1 MLKFS
6 YREGTFQMKY
16 PKRNGNKKMAKVK
29 EEINVVSSIVSGYQN
44 LKSSTGD
51 LNKLGVEF
59 AVSCG
64 NLINA
69 GKASGRE
76 FRASIKQ
83 AGIVKAV
90 SVKETHAE
98 SLYLIPALVAQLGG
112 VDKVEDVSKLLSL
125 STRINRNG
133 GEIPAG
139 NTLTELDE
147 VTPTIKEISDKKK
160 EDAAEDVA
168 TVEIPEI
175 DALIVG
181 FVAALKKATK
191 GKMETITFG
200 DISTKS
206 LEEMKVILG
215 QMSKNRKATEKK

>member
-1 MLKFS
+1 
-6 YREGTFQMKY
+6 
-16 PKRNGNKKMAKVK
+16 MAKVK
-29 EEINVVSSIVSGYQN
+29 EEIEINSSIVSGYQN
-44 LKSSTGD
+44 LKKGTGD
-51 LNKLGVEF
+51 LNLKGVEF
-59 AVSCG
+59 ALECG
-64 NLINA
+64 VLIVN
-69 GKASGRE
+69 GKATGRG

-98 SLYLIPALVAQLGG
+98 SLYLIPALVEQLGG
-112 VDKVEDVSKLLSL
+112 VNKVEDVSKLLSL
-125 STRINRNG
+125 STRIYRNG
-133 GEIPAG
+133 GEIPTG
-139 NTLTELDE
+139 STLADLDE
-147 VTPTIKEISDKKK
+147 NTPTIKEISDKKK

-168 TVEIPEI
+168 TVEIPEV

-191 GKMETITFG
+191 GNLDTITFS

-215 QMSKNRKATEKK
+215 QMSKNRKAAKIA

>member
-1 MLKFS
+1 
-6 YREGTFQMKY
+6 
-16 PKRNGNKKMAKVK
+16 MAKVK
-29 EEINVVSSIVSGYQN
+29 EEVRTVTSIVTGYQN

-51 LNKLGVEF
+51 LNRLGVEF
-59 AVSCG
+59 ALSCG
-64 NLINA
+64 QMICNGLA
-69 GKASGRE
+69 TGRE

-83 AGIVKAV
+83 AGVAKSV

-98 SLYLIPALVAQLGG
+98 SLHLIPALIKQIGG
-112 VDKVEDVSKLLSL
+112 MDKVDDVSALLSL
-125 STRINRNG
+125 STRIYRNG

-139 NTLTELDE
+139 NTLKEISDE
-147 VTPTIKEISDKKK
+147 TPTIKEISDAKK
-160 EDAAEDVA
+160 EAAKDEEDIA
-168 TVEIPEI
+168 TVEIPEV

-191 GKMETITFG
+191 GNLDTITFS

-215 QMSKNRKATEKK
+215 QMSKNRKAAEKK

>member
-1 MLKFS
+1 
-6 YREGTFQMKY
+6 MKC
-16 PKRNGNKKMAKVK
+16 PNRNGNKKMAKVK
-29 EEINVVSSIVSGYQN
+29 EEVAVVSSIVSGYQN

-139 NTLTELDE
+139 NTLAELDE

-160 EDAAEDVA
+160 AEAEGEDETV
-168 TVEIPEI
+168 TVEIPEV

-191 GKMETITFG
+191 GNLDTITFS

-215 QMSKNRKATEKK
+215 QMSKNRKAAEKK

>member
-1 MLKFS
+1 
-6 YREGTFQMKY
+6 
-16 PKRNGNKKMAKVK
+16 MAKVK
-29 EEINVVSSIVSGYQN
+29 EEVSVVSSIVSGYQN
-44 LKSSTGD
+44 LKTSTGD
-51 LNKLGVEF
+51 LNKLGVIF
-59 AVSCG
+59 ALDCG

-69 GKASGRE
+69 GKATGRE

-98 SLYLIPALVAQLGG
+98 YLHLVPALIAQIGG
-112 VDKVEDVSKLLSL
+112 VDGVEDVSKLLSL
-125 STRINRNG
+125 VTRIGRNG

-139 NTLTELDE
+139 STIAELDE
-147 VTPTIKEISDKKK
+147 STPTIKEISDKKK
-160 EDAAEDVA
+160 EDAQDEIP

>member
-1 MLKFS
+1 
-6 YREGTFQMKY
+6 
-16 PKRNGNKKMAKVK
+16 
-29 EEINVVSSIVSGYQN
+29 
-44 LKSSTGD
+44 
-51 LNKLGVEF
+51 VEF

-160 EDAAEDVA
+160 ADAEGEDETV
-168 TVEIPEI
+168 TVEIPEV

-191 GKMETITFG
+191 GNLDTITFS

-215 QMSKNRKATEKK
+215 QMSKNRKAAEKK

>member
-1 MLKFS
+1 
-6 YREGTFQMKY
+6 
-16 PKRNGNKKMAKVK
+16 MAKVK
-29 EEINVVSSIVSGYQN
+29 EEVSVVSSIVSGYQN

-51 LNKLGVEF
+51 LNKLGVLF
-59 AVSCG
+59 ALDCG

-69 GKASGRE
+69 GKATGRE

-98 SLYLIPALVAQLGG
+98 YLYLVPALIAQIGG
-112 VDKVEDVSKLLSL
+112 VDGVDDVSKLLSL
-125 STRINRNG
+125 VTRIGRNG
-133 GEIPAG
+133 GEIPEGA
-139 NTLTELDE
+139 TIAALDE

-160 EDAAEDVA
+160 ADAEGEEDTV
-168 TVEIPEI
+168 TVEIPEV

-191 GKMETITFG
+191 GKMDTITFG

-215 QMSKNRKATEKK
+215 QMSKNRKAEEKK